1 VNTRQLPIILI
12 AGCLALAL
20 GPAPANAQ
28 PQPLAI
34 SQVAS
39 VAEPA
44 AGQPFSVAIAVL
56 WDEPGPAHT
65 VTLESVFD
73 AGLGMR
79 SVPDQRC
86 RGNGSTVQCTVTV
99 SQTAPA
105 SLIVQA
111 QVVAD
116 AAPGSRQRITTTA
129 RDEDDPAISA
139 TITST
144 IVVANTAAPTST
156 AAIVPPP
163 AQTPN
168 PTPLDPGSSPAP
180 LPKPVV
186 PAAPAPRRSPGASN
200 PTITPTLVTPP
211 TAAPPGAGVAET
223 PVVPETIDNY
233 ENNYNLETAQRL
245 AWETP
250 YDLSLACPERGACRD
265 GDHDFFLTPVKAGVP
280 FVAAT
285 YELGPGVDTT
295 LTVYRPAAGFTE
307 PSTGLDGWRALQG
320 NDDIAPGRTLRSQVL
335 ITPDWTGEA
344 LLIVAASD
352 RHDPPA
358 LPPDAGPAGQYRL
371 IVGSPALP
379 EVQHVLYNQ
388 QDTATEPTEQ
398 AQAPSDQTAS
408 GPKSANPAPSP
419 LPDPRSVTPGPAAAD
434 AEEII
439 REQCTTG
446 TAVVRQDA
454 APFYAAAAPSAPRRL
469 LATYPRDA
477 HVTLLGSCY
486 LGWVK
491 VQPDDS
497 VTPGWMYAPDLRL
510 KATTDSASPTPD
522 TTPAGD
528 QPYDQ
533 SSPAPPTPL
542 QVVALPPVPA
552 PIPTPARREALAVMV
567 RLSDSRKQPVAGV
580 RVQLVSALGETLA
593 DAVSPA
599 SGPVTFAVDL
609 PPDTAVTVSLPAFGV
624 SAPVDRA
631 DPSIAFV
638 LPLEAAP

>member
-1 VNTRQLPIILI
+1 MNIRRLPFILL
-12 AGCLALAL
+12 AGCLALGA
-20 GPAPANAQ
+20 ASAQAQ
-28 PQPLAI
+28 PQSLAL

-39 VAEPA
+39 IAEPA

-73 AGLGMR
+73 AGLGVR

-111 QVVAD
+111 QVVAA

-163 AQTPN
+163 SQTPN
-168 PTPLDPGSSPAP
+168 PTPLDPASSPAP
-180 LPKPVV
+180 SPQPEA
-186 PAAPAPRRSPGASN
+186 PSAPAQRRSPGASK
-200 PTITPTLVTPP
+200 PPATPAAAESP
-211 TAAPPGAGVAET
+211 TATAPVTGVTET
-223 PVVPETIDNY
+223 PAAPETIDSY
-233 ENNYNLETAQRL
+233 ENNYSLETARRL
-245 AWETP
+245 AWGTP

-265 GDHDFFLTPVKAGVP
+265 GDHDFFLAPVKAGVP

-335 ITPDWTGEA
+335 ITPDWTGAA

-358 LPPDAGPAGQYRL
+358 LPPDAGPAGHYRL

-379 EVQHVLYNQ
+379 EVQHVLYDPQ
-388 QDTATEPTEQ
+388 GRATEPVEQ
-398 AQAPSDQTAS
+398 SQATGNQTA
-408 GPKSANPAPSP
+408 PRQTPDVPAPSL
-419 LPDPRSVTPGPAAAD
+419 LPSARPITPGPAAAD

-477 HVTLLGSCY
+477 RVRLLGSCY
-486 LGWVK
+486 LGWAK

-497 VTPGWMYAPDLRL
+497 VTPGWMYGPDLRL
-510 KATTDSASPTPD
+510 EATTDSASPTPD
-522 TTPAGD
+522 TTPAGG

-542 QVVALPPVPA
+542 RVVALPPVPA
-552 PIPTPARREALAVMV
+552 PIPTPARREALAVTV